1 MPVPFCHA
9 NQDEQTLCLAFVSS
23 LRLHPRRAPRL
34 CWPVCQGKSVRLPCG
49 SVRARRPTDIWEAGA
64 CRPMWASAP
73 TKEHLVG
80 RDPCVLPPTALHAAC
95 HCEAGAHT
103 DCGNPRPPIS
113 GGLRAA
119 RPTEFYRKTVR
130 RGRCPHRPGR
140 RHFLFLPVGA
150 GVPDGPNRFCTVP
163 AAGPVRPAT
172 PFLRKT
178 SAYGVRPPFLCL
190 QEKLCNFSADF
201 LFT

>member
-1 MPVPFCHA
+1 MVR
-9 NQDEQTLCLAFVSS
+9 DTLLGFPSHTLPYRGCEFSAFESVQILRRAFVSS
-23 LRLHPRRAPRL
+23 LCLIPRRAPRL

-103 DCGNPRPPIS
+103 DCGDPRPPIS

-119 RPTEFYRKTVR
+119 RPTVSVQALPSIVPMKF
-130 RGRCPHRPGR
+130 RPKPKKE
-140 RHFLFLPVGA
+140 LVL
-150 GVPDGPNRFCTVP
+150 
-163 AAGPVRPAT
+163 
-172 PFLRKT
+172 
-178 SAYGVRPPFLCL
+178 SACSR
-190 QEKLCNFSADF
+190 
-201 LFT
+201 